1 MADDTNAPGSDEER
15 ARQQREEEE
24 LRRVL
29 REKGLVQ
36 RTAFIKDPDTRKKS
50 KGAARVAKFRE
61 RQREKGLTPAVVPAT
76 VAAAVAQAGGWT
88 EWEAAIRASSAT
100 ATPAQPAPAAPG
112 PTVQPQRP
120 PSLSVQD
127 QADLDVGRRVRG
139 LTGWRGR
146 AVRWLLGG

>member
-1 MADDTNAPGSDEER
+1 MADDTTAPSSDDER
-15 ARQQREEEE
+15 AQQQREEEE

-61 RQREKGLTPAVVPAT
+61 RQREKGLTPAVVPAA

-88 EWEAAIRASSAT
+88 EWEAAIRAASAT
-100 ATPAQPAPAAPG
+100 ATPAQPAPAPAPA
-112 PTVQPQRP
+112 VEPQRQP
-120 PSLSVQD
+120 ALSAQD
-127 QADLDVGRRVRG
+127 QADLDLGRRIRG

-146 AVRWLLGG
+146 AVRWLLG